1 MTVDAAA
8 AVIDNP
14 ASSAQEIADAR
25 TYLERLPA
33 PVAEA
38 IGQGRIDAL
47 LERSDGAIETAQVAE
62 AAQQNVD
69 QMAADFQ
76 RYGGQIVDYLI
87 AQENGRPVF
96 DEQGNPVFNPMVA
109 TRAGRFISGA
119 LETQDYQN
127 FRGALGFIANNL
139 TFEKMAEM
147 KAAGITFGALSE
159 KELDQVAATATT
171 LNLDD
176 PVGTYNALLQL
187 ERDYNIDLG
196 LGTFAVDNGS
206 GAVSPDSPF
215 RRIE

>member
-1 MTVDAAA
+1 MTVDDAA

-14 ASSAQEIADAR
+14 ASSPQEIINAR
-25 TYLERLPA
+25 SYLERLDPN
-33 PVAEA
+33 VASA

-47 LERSDGAIETAQVAE
+47 LARSGDAVEAATVAE
-62 AAQQNVD
+62 SAQQNVD
-69 QMAADFQ
+69 QMARDFE

-87 AQENGRPVF
+87 AQENGKPIF

-119 LETQDYQN
+119 LETQEYQK

-159 KELDQVAATATT
+159 KELDQVAETAST

-196 LGTFAVDNGS
+196 LGTFAAGGGGS
-206 GAVSPDSPF
+206 AVSPDSPF